1 MRKIETYGN
10 IVNGKL
16 KIAKREQFYKAIEGM
31 KDCRVKLI
39 VQKQYK
45 QRSSEQN
52 RYYFG
57 VIVDI
62 WQNIIQDEWGEYY
75 TAEQVHEFLKLNFN
89 TKEVVCEQTGEILQV
104 VKSTTENNTVEM
116 EEYMEVCRRKALEM
130 FNVIIPL
137 PNEQTEADFTVAG
150 H

>member
-16 KIAKREQFYKAIEGM
+16 KIAKREHFYKAIEAL

-45 QRSSEQN
+45 QRTDKEN
-52 RYYFG
+52 RYYWG

-75 TAEQVHEFLKLNFN
+75 TSEQVHEFLKLNFN
-89 TKEVVCEQTGEILQV
+89 TKEVVCEQTGEILQI
-104 VKSTTENNTVEM
+104 VKSTTENSTVEM

-137 PNEQTEADFTVAG
+137 PNEQIEAEFTVSG
-150 H
+150 L